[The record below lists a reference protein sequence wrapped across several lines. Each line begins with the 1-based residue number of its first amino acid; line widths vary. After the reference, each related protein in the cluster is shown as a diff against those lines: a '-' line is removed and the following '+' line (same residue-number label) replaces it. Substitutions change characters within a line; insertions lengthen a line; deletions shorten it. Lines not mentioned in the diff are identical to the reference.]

1 MIDTYSDFNNYTWSG
16 ATTNGLALT
25 TDDTD
30 TFTFF
35 VNGTTET
42 FYPSIIPD
50 KNWMPYQYV
59 EYEPKWHKKYA
70 RYKIQMENMWKNQRD
85 YE

>member
-1 MIDTYSDFNNYTWSG
+1 MIDTYNDFNNFTWG
-16 ATTNGLALT
+16 DATTSSFALT
-25 TDDTD
+25 T
-30 TFTFF
+30 
-35 VNGTTET
+35 GGTET

-59 EYEPKWHKKYA
+59 EYEPIWHKKYA
-70 RYKIQMENMWKNQRD
+70 RYKIQMENMWKNRRD